1 MRALELFA
9 GTHSIRKA
17 FESINW
23 EVISLDIDPRSKPDI
38 CTNILEWDFTVFPKD
53 AFQFVWASPVCQFY
67 SIARTLKKSTEEELC
82 FADSLVKK
90 ALEIIEY
97 FKPCYYAFENPFTG
111 KLRKRPFML
120 QLDLPHSDVTYCK
133 YSFPYRKR
141 TRIWHNLG
149 KAWAPRPVCC
159 KACPC
164 TAFEENGIH
173 LFSAQRGSTKV
184 KGVRKVGD
192 DCSQAMLYSMP
203 PDLCQ
208 EIANAVKNLVNKESD
223 AQAETETAQ
232 FQSFE
237 EERQLI

>member
-9 GTHSIRKA
+9 GTQSIGKA
-17 FESINW
+17 FRGIGW
-23 EVISLDIDPRSKPDI
+23 DVVSLDIDPRSNPDI
-38 CTNILEWDFTVFPKD
+38 CTNVLEWDFTAFPKD

-133 YSFPYRKR
+133 YRYPYRKK

-164 TAFEENGIH
+164 TAFQKDGVH
-173 LFSAQRGSTKV
+173 TMSAQRGSTKV
-184 KGVRKVGD
+184 KGVRRVGD
-192 DCSQAMLYSMP
+192 DCTQGMLYSMP
-203 PDLCQ
+203 PELCN
-208 EIANAVKNLVNKESD
+208 EIAAAVHNLANKQSNA
-223 AQAETETAQ
+223 QTETEA
-232 FQSFE
+232 FKLRPNE